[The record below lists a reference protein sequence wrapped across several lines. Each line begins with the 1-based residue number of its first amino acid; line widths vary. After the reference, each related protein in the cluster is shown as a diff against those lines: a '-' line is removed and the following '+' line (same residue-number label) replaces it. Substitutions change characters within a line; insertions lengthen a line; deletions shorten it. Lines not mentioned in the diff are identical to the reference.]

1 MTRIT
6 SRLASVRAAG
16 RSALIPYITAGDPN
30 PEATVDIMHTLV
42 AAGADAIEL
51 GVPFSDPM
59 ADGPTIQAAC
69 ERALAHGTSL
79 HDVLDMVRRFRQT
92 NTDTPV
98 VLMGYLNPIDRIG
111 IEAFAEQAR
120 AAGVDGVLVV
130 DLSTDE
136 APEVLPALRAQ
147 QLDTVCLIAPTTSD
161 TRMAQISANSSG
173 YVYYVSF
180 KGVTGSDG
188 IDLAALEQ
196 QIARVRGRSDLPIA
210 VGFGVRTPEIAA
222 AVSRLAD
229 GVIVGSALV
238 REIGRWADEPQ
249 HMLTAV
255 SETLG
260 AMRGAMDASSNTGEV
275 DA

>member
-1 MTRIT
+1 MSRIT
-6 SRLASVRAAG
+6 SRLAAVRAAG
-16 RSALIPYITAGDPN
+16 GSALIPYITAGDPY
-30 PEATVDIMHTLV
+30 PDATVDIMHALV

-69 ERALAHGTSL
+69 ERALAHGTRL
-79 HDVLDMVRRFRQT
+79 ADVLAMVRRFRQVD
-92 NTDTPV
+92 TDTPV
-98 VLMGYLNPIDRIG
+98 VLMGYLNPIDRMG
-111 IEAFAEQAR
+111 IERFAEQAC

-136 APEVLPALRAQ
+136 APEVLPLLRAQ
-147 QLDTVCLIAPTTSD
+147 QLDAVCLIAPTTSD
-161 TRMAQISANSSG
+161 ARMAQIGANSSG

-188 IDLAALEQ
+188 IDVDALEQ
-196 QIARVRGRSDLPIA
+196 QMARVRSQTSLPIA

-222 AVSRLAD
+222 AVARLAD

-238 REIGRWADEPQ
+238 REIGRWADEPER
-249 HMLTAV
+249 MLAAV